1 MKKKLTLIILLFYI
15 VSCKTSKEP
24 VKIKFTNSTQEVIL
38 FYSKK
43 MNTVSVI
50 SLPFDIEIIN
60 SYSEEKAFRNYTYN
74 YGNQL
79 KGNPIQ
85 FYLVDNKELIKQSFS
100 EEKYIDSKKTNKYL
114 IKSKHFV
121 DTTKFNRH
129 FFKPYIEKMQ
139 SLKQDTLNIGTIS
152 QLKAKHKDLLDQL
165 IKNDSVSFLFY
176 DKKTKS
182 GFKKETLA
190 VEY

>member
-1 MKKKLTLIILLFYI
+1 M
-15 VSCKTSKEP
+15 SCKTVNEP
-24 VKIKFTNSTQEVIL
+24 IKIKFSESNEEVTL

-43 MNTVSVI
+43 MNAIWAI
-50 SLPFDIEIIN
+50 SLPFNVEITN
-60 SYSEEKAFRNYTYN
+60 PSSEKKGFRKYKYYN
-74 YGNQL
+74 EL
-79 KGNPIQ
+79 KGKAMKM
-85 FYLVDNKELIKQSFS
+85 YLINNETLLKQSVSNVKFINVKSS
-100 EEKYIDSKKTNKYL
+100 ERYL
-114 IKSKHFV
+114 ITSKHFV

-139 SLKQDTLNIGTIS
+139 SLKQDTLNICTIS
-152 QLKAKHKDLLDQL
+152 KLKAKHKDLLDQL

>member
-1 MKKKLTLIILLFYI
+1 M
-15 VSCKTSKEP
+15 SCKTVNEP
-24 VKIKFTNSTQEVIL
+24 IKIKFSESNEEVTL

-43 MNTVSVI
+43 MNAIWAI
-50 SLPFDIEIIN
+50 SLPFNVEITN
-60 SYSEEKAFRNYTYN
+60 PSSEEKAFRNYTYN

-79 KGNPIQ
+79 KGKAMKM
-85 FYLVDNKELIKQSFS
+85 YLINNETLLKQSVSNVKFINVKSS
-100 EEKYIDSKKTNKYL
+100 ERYL
-114 IKSKHFV
+114 ITSKHFV
-121 DTTKFNRH
+121 DRTKFNRH